1 MFLQYCIPKE
11 LITEN
16 GPESTSLH
24 FKKFG
29 ILNTKQLVPIIINPA
44 VWLNN
49 QDEYLALLF
58 LDSQHNQNWI
68 SPVQKLF
75 NCQLRTTLP
84 SVKPLLIQNSLV
96 TESPRPVKRTIL
108 YEIFHKEK
116 HGTINF

>member
-29 ILNTKQLVPIIINPA
+29 NLNTKQSVPIIINPA
-44 VWLNN
+44 VWLSN
-49 QDEYLALLF
+49 QDEYLALF

-68 SPVQKLF
+68 SPVQKFF

-84 SVKPLLIQNSLV
+84 SVKPLLTQNS
-96 TESPRPVKRTIL
+96 
-108 YEIFHKEK
+108 
-116 HGTINF
+116 

>member
-1 MFLQYCIPKE
+1 MFLQCCIPKE

-58 LDSQHNQNWI
+58 LDSQHNQN
-68 SPVQKLF
+68 
-75 NCQLRTTLP
+75 
-84 SVKPLLIQNSLV
+84 
-96 TESPRPVKRTIL
+96 
-108 YEIFHKEK
+108 
-116 HGTINF
+116 